1 MVEQIDVAYADAA
14 AAGQDARPVH
24 VHDAVHLEEAD
35 GVRAGR
41 CHGGRGGRGA
51 GRRHGS
57 GRGGRGGGR
66 DLRVSCH
73 AHQRCT
79 LVLVGAGRSM
89 RRILPLLLLLCR
101 QGFTGL
107 GWAAER
113 PVRDGVNAHPPELLL
128 DVCVPVVLDL
138 VVRPPGEPSRDLGP
152 PAQKK
157 TSGAV
162 PSASRW
168 RKKATAGAS
177 RAHTRRR
184 ASDTS
189 RRVVRT
195 NLLPSCAWRSMTS
208 ASSSGERRPRLRSG
222 LR

>member
-1 MVEQIDVAYADAA
+1 MVEQIDVAYAGAA

-24 VHDAVHLEEAD
+24 VHDAVHLEEVD

-57 GRGGRGGGR
+57 GRGRRGGGR
-66 DLRVSCH
+66 DLRLSCD
-73 AHQRCT
+73 AHQRRP
-79 LVLVGAGRSM
+79 LIPVVVLVGAGRSM
-89 RRILPLLLLLCR
+89 RRIFPLLLMCR
-101 QGFTGL
+101 QGFTGF
-107 GWAAER
+107 GSAAER
-113 PVRDGVNAHPPELLL
+113 PVRDGVNAHLPELLL

-152 PAQKK
+152 PAQNE

-162 PSASRW
+162 RSASRW

-177 RAHTRRR
+177 RAHTHR
-184 ASDTS
+184 
-189 RRVVRT
+189 
-195 NLLPSCAWRSMTS
+195 
-208 ASSSGERRPRLRSG
+208 
-222 LR
+222 